1 MADFTQRRPMVAVIG
16 NARLPN
22 GDHRLV
28 EARDCGTFLIDAG
41 CRLLTGGLGG
51 VMHAACAGARQSRRY
66 QSGDVIGLLPGHDPD
81 AANED
86 VDISLATGLDL
97 ARNLIVAN
105 ADAVIA
111 IGGGA
116 GTLSEIALAWQMHRL
131 IIGLRVQG
139 WSGEMADRRV
149 DDRQRYPD
157 IESDRV
163 YGAAHAKEAVALVM
177 QLLPA
182 YRRRHGGVV

>member
-1 MADFTQRRPMVAVIG
+1 MADFTPRRPMVAVIG
-16 NARLPN
+16 NARLPDA
-22 GDHRLV
+22 DHRLV
-28 EARDCGTFLIDAG
+28 EARNCGTLLIDAG

-51 VMHAACAGARQSRRY
+51 VMHAACVGAKQSMRY
-66 QSGDVIGLLPGHDPD
+66 QPGDVIGLLPGYDPD

-97 ARNLIVAN
+97 ARNLVVAN
-105 ADAVIA
+105 ADAIIA

-131 IIGLRVQG
+131 IIGLRVPG

-149 DDRQRYPD
+149 DDRQRYAE

-163 YGAAHAKEAVALVM
+163 YGATNAKEAVALVI
-177 QLLPA
+177 QWLPA
-182 YRRRHGGVV
+182 YRRRHRGVA